1 MMLKRGCL
9 LVVLCMLLSG
19 AVGWGQQ
26 EVIYPSP
33 LAAVPSVLVFVAPV
47 HDPGVAT
54 QNLRVAN
61 TSRDRITFQ
70 PWTVKGWVST
80 SLPSSV
86 TLGALASRR
95 GTVSVDW
102 TRMEPLVEF
111 DPALQ
116 AKVTAILQAQGLNYT
131 PTQRMRG
138 AIGAVALDPG
148 RGRPITWV
156 LVIAINST
164 A

>member
-1 MMLKRGCL
+1 MLRRA
-9 LVVLCMLLSG
+9 VVPVALCMLLSG
-19 AVGWGQQ
+19 VVVWGQQ
-26 EVIYPSP
+26 EFIPSVPP
-33 LAAVPSVLVFVAPV
+33 LAVVPNVLVFVEPTGN
-47 HDPGVAT
+47 PGVQT
-54 QNLRVAN
+54 QNIRVAN
-61 TSRDRITFQ
+61 VYRERITFQ
-70 PWTVKGWVST
+70 PWTLKGWVST
-80 SLPSSV
+80 GLPSSV

-131 PTQRMRG
+131 PSQRMRG

-148 RGRPITWV
+148 PGKPITWV
-156 LVIAINST
+156 LVVAVHSIA
-164 A
+164 